1 MNSMGNLAKGIYIG
15 DNALASFMEI
25 SRNKGINGGIFDK
38 TTNSSVRKYNTN
50 NNFPRTASYYYT
62 LQKLGEKPME
72 LKRFFFG
79 NLVSGDNI
87 DGLDL
92 GWAYTTDINQN
103 RLHGGSYAS
112 SADFDEFQ
120 RLLRGEALTR
130 GAIGAKGQNIHVNTR
145 YSDYN
150 ISNYTIEKSSEEEK
164 ADFRVFQTLFIFMS
178 PVSRTLIVVLLCT

>member
-112 SADFDEFQ
+112 SADFYP
-120 RLLRGEALTR
+120 RCRR
-130 GAIGAKGQNIHVNTR
+130 
-145 YSDYN
+145 
-150 ISNYTIEKSSEEEK
+150 
-164 ADFRVFQTLFIFMS
+164 
-178 PVSRTLIVVLLCT
+178 